1 MKVKVNNKII
11 TIFNG
16 AEVKDVIRKYSTK
29 EYKKVKKGNKII
41 TDKNGNQVMP
51 TGELMG
57 DEELNII
64 NKKN

>member
-16 AEVKDVIRKYSTK
+16 AQVKDAIRKYSNN
-29 EYKKVKKGNKII
+29 EYKEIKNGNKII

>member
-1 MKVKVNNKII
+1 MKIKVNDKFIN
-11 TIFNG
+11 IFKG
-16 AEVKDVIRKYSTK
+16 AQVKDVIRKYSTK

>member
-16 AEVKDVIRKYSTK
+16 AEVKDAIRKYSTK
-29 EYKKVKKGNKII
+29 EYKKVKKGIKII

-64 NKKN
+64 DKKN